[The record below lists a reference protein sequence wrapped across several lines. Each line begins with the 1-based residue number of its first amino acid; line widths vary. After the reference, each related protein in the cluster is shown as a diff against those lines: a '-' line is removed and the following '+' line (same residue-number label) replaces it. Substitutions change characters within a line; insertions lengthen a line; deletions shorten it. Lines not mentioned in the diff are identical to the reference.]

1 MDRVVNE
8 VRLRGAVARV
18 ARGALVEIAEGRLD
32 DDEGKTCMSLE
43 VSRIGKMKKCPMTPA
58 STSCLRAIDELH
70 KIDCA
75 SAELALGPRRVN

>member
-32 DDEGKTCMSLE
+32 DDEGKNLHVAGGVEDRQDEE
-43 VSRIGKMKKCPMTPA
+43 VSHDAGFNLPESHR
-58 STSCLRAIDELH
+58 
-70 KIDCA
+70 
-75 SAELALGPRRVN
+75 